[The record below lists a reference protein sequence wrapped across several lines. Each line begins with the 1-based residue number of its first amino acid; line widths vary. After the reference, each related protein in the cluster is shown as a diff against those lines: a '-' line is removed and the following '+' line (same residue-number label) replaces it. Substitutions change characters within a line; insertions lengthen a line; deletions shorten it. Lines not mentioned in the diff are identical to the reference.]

1 MKGTEFNENDYRLI
15 ADEWKGLATMARER
29 CRDAEEF
36 VVVLKALSLP
46 MKHIRTCAAARE
58 SHIYS
63 IR

>member
-15 ADEWKGLATMARER
+15 ADEWKGLATMAKER

-36 VVVLKALSLP
+36 AVVQ